1 MRVAAEKNGAV
12 CVLDRD
18 TDLVGIEQCES
29 GRALMQDG
37 GEGDL
42 HFAGLWAVY
51 RW

>member
-1 MRVAAEKNGAV
+1 MAVEKNRAV
-12 CVLDRD
+12 CILDRE

-29 GRALMQDG
+29 GRALMQGG

-42 HFAGLWAVY
+42 HFAGLGAVY